1 MDQFIHHHSSYT
13 ESVLSHTA
21 MPKVELKLN
30 PEAVRRRA
38 ASIPGCREVPHNSS
52 SVDPII
58 TTNVCS
64 FLVGCQGEVAASS
77 SRVLSNPFLERKVS
91 DLARV
96 TIYCDTGTVATGR
109 VLNGC
114 VRHTFR
120 KNVTSLDVVERCLR
134 HPAELPVIGWDL
146 AGQNDPA
153 DKANSVASNFELI
166 EVGVAILGS
175 EREKLV
181 QHVKSL
187 ESSILKNEDKEKS
200 SATHTATTGME
211 FQFSL
216 AAGPM
221 KHVDQCLNDINQM
234 GKFVRWV
241 ATNGVGTVFL
251 YGNGGVAY
259 TPNIPQSLYHRLSQ
273 LRVSK
278 IHATRPNYVSLGSK
292 DRYFVSF
299 YDGTFNYSKGPKGI
313 DRELKKLTTPPMS
326 VAFGSSYDAFFIV
339 FHDGT
344 YKYQGRGIPSELATK
359 LSAQKELSLLSIV
372 NLGPSGE
379 WFLRSQDGLV
389 GWGGVSDEMHEAIQ
403 ELLDEGH
410 SINFLDFGENG
421 SYFVSYD

>member
-1 MDQFIHHHSSYT
+1 MG
-13 ESVLSHTA
+13 EE
-21 MPKVELKLN
+21 ELKLN

-38 ASIPGCREVPHNSS
+38 ASVPGCREVPPTPST
-52 SVDPII
+52 DPPL
-58 TTNVCS
+58 TNVCS
-64 FLVGCQGEVAASS
+64 FLVGCQGEVSASS
-77 SRVLSNPFLERKVS
+77 SGFIPNPFLSERKAS

-109 VLNGC
+109 VLDGC

-120 KNVTSLDVVERCLR
+120 KNVTSLDVIERCLR
-134 HPAELPVIGWDL
+134 YPAELPVIGWDL
-146 AGQNDPA
+146 VGQSDPTE
-153 DKANSVASNFELI
+153 KANSVSSNLDLI

-175 EREKLV
+175 EREKLE
-181 QHVKSL
+181 QHMKSL
-187 ESSILKNEDKEKS
+187 ETLIREKEDKMTAM
-200 SATHTATTGME
+200 ATGPATTGME

-234 GKFVRWV
+234 GKLVRWV
-241 ATNGVGTVFL
+241 ATNGIGTVFL

-259 TPNIPQSLYHRLSQ
+259 TPNIPQPLYHRLSQ
-273 LRVSK
+273 LRTSK
-278 IHATRPNYVSLGSK
+278 VHATRPSYVSLGTK

-299 YDGTFNYSKGPKGI
+299 YDGTFSYSKGPKGI
-313 DRELKKLTTPPMS
+313 DRELKKLTSPPLS

-344 YKYQGRGIPSELATK
+344 YRYQGRGIPSELATK
-359 LSAQKELSLLSIV
+359 LSAQKELALLSIV

-379 WFLRSQDGLV
+379 WFLRSQDGRV
-389 GWGGVSDEMHEAIQ
+389 GWGGVSDEMHEAVQ
-403 ELLDEGH
+403 ELMDDGH
-410 SINFLDFGENG
+410 SINFLDFAEGG